1 MLRGRGLAQA
11 GPLSRPTPEKRKALS
26 QTIVRQPPEHPFD
39 GLLPAWQGI
48 SRQMFT
54 LVLVYAI
61 GLGSMAMVGM
71 LSPLTALVARDF
83 SSGPAAIGWTISLF
97 SLPAAITSTLGAGWS
112 IGWGHA
118 AC

>member
-1 MLRGRGLAQA
+1 
-11 GPLSRPTPEKRKALS
+11 
-26 QTIVRQPPEHPFD
+26 
-39 GLLPAWQGI
+39 
-48 SRQMFT
+48 MFT

-61 GLGSMAMVGM
+61 GWDRWRWSAC
-71 LSPLTALVARDF
+71 SPLTALVARDF

-118 AC
+118 AY